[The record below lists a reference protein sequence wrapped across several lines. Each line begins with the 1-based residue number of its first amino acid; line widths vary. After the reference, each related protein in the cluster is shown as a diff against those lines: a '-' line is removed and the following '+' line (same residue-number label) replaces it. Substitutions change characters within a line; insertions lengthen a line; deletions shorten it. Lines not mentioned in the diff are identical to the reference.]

1 MNARARLIAGFG
13 ATAVG
18 PFLTALIQI
27 ISVPSFLR
35 IWGPHMYGEWL
46 MLTAVPAYLS
56 FTDIGFGSVA
66 GNDMGMRIAVG
77 DRKGAVETFQST
89 LLLLLLMSL
98 AAGLIV
104 APFLGGAP
112 LNKWLHINSIG
123 SVQTRVIVAL
133 LSIYSLCTLHSSLLL
148 SAFRSDGKYALIVS
162 CMNVVR
168 LLENAGML
176 LVLYVS
182 RSPLHVAVTVASI
195 RTVGTGSLYLL
206 LRHQLS
212 WIRLGVSNASLR
224 RLRELARPAIAFM
237 AFPAG
242 NGLSIQGMT
251 VVIGLVLGPVSV
263 AAFNSMRT
271 LSRFAYQ
278 VIDSIKNTVW
288 PELSAAYGAQNW
300 PLARRLHRSCCQVAF
315 SLSTV
320 AVVVLAMFGPKI
332 FRLWTHQRV
341 AIDIPCFYVL
351 LIVVVASS
359 LWNTS
364 SAVAIAAN
372 LHERLAVQYLFGT
385 AAALLLAYVFMP
397 HLQLVG
403 PAVALLAADL
413 WMDCFVIR
421 SSNHLLK
428 DDTNDFIHSM
438 LRFDRLKLL
447 VAR

>member
-1 MNARARLIAGFG
+1 
-13 ATAVG
+13 
-18 PFLTALIQI
+18 
-27 ISVPSFLR
+27 
-35 IWGPHMYGEWL
+35 MYGEWI
-46 MLTAVPAYLS
+46 MLTAIPSYLS
-56 FTDIGFGSVA
+56 LTDMGFGSVA
-66 GNDMGMRIAVG
+66 GNDMAMRVAAA

-89 LLLLLLMSL
+89 LLLLLVMSL
-98 AAGLIV
+98 VAALIV
-104 APFLGGAP
+104 APLLWGAP
-112 LNKWLHINSIG
+112 LDKWLHITSLD
-123 SVQTRVIVAL
+123 SAQTRLIVAL
-133 LSIYSLCTLHSSLLL
+133 LSIYSLCTLHSSLLG

-162 CMNVVR
+162 YLNVIR

-176 LVLYVS
+176 LVLYRS
-182 RSPLHVAVTVASI
+182 GSPLYVAVTVASI

-206 LRHQLS
+206 LKYQLS

-224 RLRELARPAIAFM
+224 RLRDLTRPAIAFM

-251 VVIGLVLGPVSV
+251 VVIGLMLGPVSV

-278 VIDSIKNTVW
+278 IIDSIKNSVW

-300 PLARRLHRSCCQVAF
+300 PLARRLHRSCCQIAFWLSMMAVA
-315 SLSTV
+315 
-320 AVVVLAMFGPKI
+320 VLAMFGPKI

-351 LIVVVASS
+351 LIVVIASS

-385 AAALLLAYVFMP
+385 AAALFLAYVLMP

-403 PAVALLAADL
+403 PAVALLATDI

-428 DDTNDFIHSM
+428 DDTNDFIYSM
-438 LRFDRLKLL
+438 LRCDRLKLL